1 MGASHLIGV
10 STTGNW
16 TYSTP
21 NLVVLRTTTFFPY
34 SMQYHGTNVGNFMKY
49 STRYLVLIMPQYC
62 SSSHGIFYSSIC
74 QATCSQQIQS
84 VFHPVTLNSYSIVI
98 QYRKTLS
105 FQHNYRRFMYCRP
118 VLNVIHVTV
127 QQYPRVVILRNRRT
141 HAHTHA
147 HN

>member
-49 STRYLVLIMPQYC
+49 STRYLVPGTYHAPVLQFIARYILQYV
-62 SSSHGIFYSSIC
+62 IAFVK
-74 QATCSQQIQS
+74 Q
-84 VFHPVTLNSYSIVI
+84 PVHSKFNEYSI
-98 QYRKTLS
+98 Q
-105 FQHNYRRFMYCRP
+105 
-118 VLNVIHVTV
+118 
-127 QQYPRVVILRNRRT
+127 
-141 HAHTHA
+141 
-147 HN
+147 